1 MTVKVSVVVP
11 ARNEES
17 SIAALLDSLLRQ
29 SRPAAEIIVV
39 DAGSVDRTA
48 QSVREYRSA
57 AIPVRLI
64 TIGPAFPGIARNAGV
79 AAAAW
84 DYIAFTDAGIQLGEH
99 WLEKLCAALDPDR
112 NSIALPSCDV
122 VFGSYEP
129 VISTFLD
136 QSMATAYVPASS
148 KEPGKEIRGP
158 VIASCLIRR
167 SVIDAAG
174 GFAPYRAAEDL
185 IFFESI
191 RRKEWKVAYA
201 PAAIAHWRMASG
213 WTSTYRRFTL
223 YSYHN
228 LIAGRARHWHRGVA
242 LYYALAAPFLILG
255 WVNRSAWLAVP
266 VFGACGRVGLTLWRK
281 RKEHWGAAF
290 NPLRWITVGVVLLL
304 LDAATVSG
312 AVRWAWASLRGSLP
326 GPFQAHSE
334 KSRGATPA

>member
-1 MTVKVSVVVP
+1 MTVNVSVVVP
-11 ARNEES
+11 AKNEEA

-29 SRPAAEIIVV
+29 SRPAREIIVV

-48 QSVREYRSA
+48 QIVREYRSA

-64 TIGPAFPGIARNAGV
+64 AIGPAFPGIARNVGV
-79 AAAAW
+79 EAAASE
-84 DYIAFTDAGIQLGEH
+84 YIAFTDAGIQLGEH
-99 WLEKLCAALDPDR
+99 WLEKLCAALDQDR
-112 NSIALPSCDV
+112 NSIAPHFDV

-136 QSMATAYVPASS
+136 QCTATAYVPARSE
-148 KEPGKEIRGP
+148 EPGKEIRGP

-174 GFAPYRAAEDL
+174 GFTPYRAAEDL
-185 IFFESI
+185 IFFERI
-191 RRKEWKVAYA
+191 RRREWSVAYA
-201 PAAIAHWRMASG
+201 PAAVAHWEMASG

-228 LIAGRARHWHRGVA
+228 LIAGRARYWHHGVA
-242 LYYALAAPFLILG
+242 RFYALAVPFLILG
-255 WVNRSAWLAVP
+255 CVNRSAWLAVP
-266 VFGACGRVGLTLWRK
+266 LFGACGRVVLTLWRK

-304 LDAATVSG
+304 LDAATFSG
-312 AVRWAWASLRGSLP
+312 AAGWAWDRLRGRLP
-326 GPFQAHSE
+326 GPLQANSE
-334 KSRGATPA
+334 KSHEATPA